1 MRIKSVHILI
11 SKCGRKR
18 SHTRLS
24 SVGVFPQPG
33 YSGLVPGDNPTR
45 WFAGIISSLL
55 PPLPHPTQKKKL
67 HPTIGRNPSI

>member
-55 PPLPHPTQKKKL
+55 PPLPHPTQKKNL